1 MHKLAGTFPT
11 AEVTARPAFKGFQ
24 KQAVLSDFAEMS
36 SNSAAISESVD
47 SPRQSTELSS
57 WDLMLAC
64 LSVYVIAAMTVD
76 LVFDLPTE
84 VQTILHLADTVICL
98 IFLGDFFR
106 RLLTAPSKREYLKW
120 GWIDLL
126 ASIPSFD
133 ALRWGRVVSLTRL
146 LLVLR
151 AFRSGRVLLR
161 VIRHDPGRAVIAG
174 TLLLTTLLMIGCS
187 ILILSVETAE
197 KSNIKNG
204 YDALWWSLTTVTTV
218 GYGDH
223 FPVTVKGRIVG
234 ALLMWAGITLFATF
248 TAFIS
253 AKIMELHQKH
263 ERDEVDAIFEEVT
276 ALRAEMRQLR
286 EALRLDQRSRPEGL
300 ADDKISG

>member
-1 MHKLAGTFPT
+1 
-11 AEVTARPAFKGFQ
+11 
-24 KQAVLSDFAEMS
+24 MS
-36 SNSAAISESVD
+36 STSDAIPEPVD
-47 SPRQSTELSS
+47 SSRRSLELSS
-57 WDLMLAC
+57 WDLVLAC
-64 LSVYVIAAMTVD
+64 LSVYVLAAMTVD

-84 VQTILHLADTVICL
+84 VQSILHLADTMLCL
-98 IFLGDFFR
+98 IFMGDFFR
-106 RLLTAPSKREYLKW
+106 RLLTAPSKLEYLRW

-126 ASIPSFD
+126 ASIPSVD
-133 ALRWGRVVSLTRL
+133 SLRWGRVVSVTRL

-151 AFRSGRVLLR
+151 ALRSGRVLFR

-187 ILILSVETAE
+187 ILILEVETAE
-197 KSNIKNG
+197 KSNIKSA

-276 ALRAEMRQLR
+276 ALRAEMRELR
-286 EALRLDQRSRPEGL
+286 DALRLNQQSRLERIP
-300 ADDKISG
+300 DDKISG